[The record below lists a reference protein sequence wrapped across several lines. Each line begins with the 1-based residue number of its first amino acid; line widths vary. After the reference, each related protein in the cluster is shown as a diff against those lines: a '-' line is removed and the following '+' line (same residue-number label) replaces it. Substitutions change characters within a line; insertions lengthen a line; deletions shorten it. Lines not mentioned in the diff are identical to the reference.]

1 MDVLAPLM
9 ETKSCTHCW
18 EPVEAEVHFVGTRKL
33 NFQVSCD
40 ACEEKRSVADEQ
52 ERVVAAQKRQQD
64 AFDRICPPLFR
75 QSDIKRLPEAFVSA
89 CANWAHGPRGLGMV
103 GPAGSGKTRCAW
115 TLMRQQHFA
124 GSSVHAITSI
134 QLSAAAANQWHDD
147 RHVKASAETTLS
159 RCHSA
164 DILLIDDIGKQ
175 KFTDRAEL
183 ELFHI
188 LDHRSSHNIPVI
200 WTANADGRQ
209 LKSMLSPDRADP
221 ILRRLTEFADIIK
234 L

>member
-1 MDVLAPLM
+1 MDILAPLM

-18 EPVEAEVHFVGTRKL
+18 EPVEVEVHFVGARKL

-40 ACEEKRSVADEQ
+40 TCEEKRSVADEQ

-64 AFDRICPPLFR
+64 EFKLICPPLYLE
-75 QSDIKRLPEAFVSA
+75 SDPDRLPAQFREACDKWVY
-89 CANWAHGPRGLGMV
+89 GPKGIGMV

-115 TLMRQQHFA
+115 TILRRENFA
-124 GSSVHAITSI
+124 GRTVFGVTST
-134 QLSAAAANQWHDD
+134 QLAAAAANQWHDD
-147 RHVKASAETTLS
+147 NRVKALAESTLR
-159 RCHSA
+159 RCHTTK
-164 DILLIDDIGKQ
+164 ILLLDDLGKQ
-175 KFTDRAEL
+175 KFSDRAEL
-183 ELFHI
+183 ELFDI
-188 LDHRSSHNIPVI
+188 LDHRSSHHLPVI

-209 LKSMLSPDRADP
+209 LKAMLSPDRGDP